1 MFHNVIVAIYI
12 GVGIW
17 EDSFSNMRGQCLEY
31 ELEFSIFFLL
41 VTVFRLLEINRLLE
55 ELAQLLTKKWPWL
68 RLVWYSNTLK
78 LSRVMVW

>member
-31 ELEFSIFFLL
+31 VLEFSRFFLL
-41 VTVFRLLEINRLLE
+41 VTVCWLLEINGLLE
-55 ELAQLLTKKWPWL
+55 NLLS
-68 RLVWYSNTLK
+68 Y
-78 LSRVMVW
+78 

>member
-31 ELEFSIFFLL
+31 VLEFSRFFLL
-41 VTVFRLLEINRLLE
+41 VTVCWLLEINRLPE
-55 ELAQLLTKKWPWL
+55 ELAQLLTKEVAMAKVS
-68 RLVWYSNTLK
+68 LVQQHPQTF
-78 LSRVMVW
+78 